1 MPVDTR
7 TLARA
12 AFLLS
17 AGAAVAVLFS
27 IAVSHILLASAVL
40 TLLVARER
48 LRLPP
53 IKLPL
58 ALFFL
63 GTVIAVLM
71 SSDPAAGLPQIK
83 KFFVYLVLVVL
94 YTTLRRID
102 DVRRIILI
110 WGVVAAA
117 SGLWSFVQFWQKWS
131 RAIAANADVY
141 RSYVGDR
148 VTGFMSHWMTF
159 SAEQM
164 MAGLLLAS
172 LLIFGA
178 IPTRRS
184 WLWIATV
191 IIGASVIIAWTRSVW
206 LASAAATIYL
216 VAVWRPKLLLALP
229 LAAVLMWFVS
239 PISVRERAISIY
251 SPHGEVDS
259 NEHRLVTFRTGLEM
273 IKARPW
279 FGLGPEVVG
288 KEFMK
293 YVPPDIPR
301 PLPEGFYG
309 HLHNVYLQYA
319 AERGIPTLAALLW
332 LLGKILIDFSR
343 AVKRL
348 TPEERLRRG
357 VLHGCI
363 AAILAIL
370 IEAFFELNLGD
381 TEVLTMFLAVVAFG
395 YIAAEDRG
403 GTTIHA

>member
-17 AGAAVAVLFS
+17 AGSAVAVLFS

-40 TLLVARER
+40 TTLVARER

-58 ALFFL
+58 MLFIL
-63 GTVIAVLM
+63 GTVIAVLL
-71 SSDPAAGLPQIK
+71 STDPAAGLPQLK
-83 KFFVYLVLVVL
+83 KFFVYLVLIVL
-94 YTTLRRID
+94 YTTLRGIA

-110 WGVVAAA
+110 WAVIAAV
-117 SGLWSFVQFWQKWS
+117 SGIWSFVQFWQKRS
-131 RAIAANADVY
+131 RAVAANADVY
-141 RSYVGDR
+141 QSYVGDR

-178 IPTRRS
+178 VRSRRS
-184 WLWIATV
+184 WLWTAAV
-191 IIGASVIIAWTRSVW
+191 IIGASVMIAWTRSVW
-206 LASAAATIYL
+206 LATAAATIYL
-216 VAVWRPKLLLALP
+216 AAVWRPRLLLALP
-229 LAAVLMWFVS
+229 VAAVLLWFVA
-239 PISVRERAISIY
+239 PASVRERVISIY
-251 SPHGEVDS
+251 RPHGQVDS
-259 NEHRLVTFRTGLEM
+259 NEHRRVTFRTGLEM
-273 IKARPW
+273 IKARPL

-288 KEFMK
+288 KDFMK
-293 YVPPDIPR
+293 YVPADIPR

-319 AERGIPTLAALLW
+319 AERGLLTLAALLW
-332 LLGKILIDFSR
+332 LLGKIVLDFAR
-343 AVKRL
+343 AVKRVA
-348 TPEERLRRG
+348 PGERLRRG
-357 VLHGCI
+357 ILHGCI

-370 IEAFFELNLGD
+370 VEAFFELNLGD

-403 GTTIHA
+403 DRAHA